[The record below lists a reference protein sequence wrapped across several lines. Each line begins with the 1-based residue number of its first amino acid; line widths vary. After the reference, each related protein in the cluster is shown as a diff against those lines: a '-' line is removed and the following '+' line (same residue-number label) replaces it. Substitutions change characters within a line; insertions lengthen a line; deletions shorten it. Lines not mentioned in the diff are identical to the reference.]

1 MLIREA
7 QPADIPALMHVRLA
21 VHENRLSRP
30 ELVTP
35 ADCLDYISRRGRG
48 WVAEVAGQVVG
59 FAIADLQDHNIW
71 ALFVHPDFDRQGL
84 GRALHDTMLRWYFG
98 QTTAPVWLSTAPGTR
113 AEGFYR
119 RAGWRETGYTAS
131 GEVRFELAEW
141 NERGEG
147 Q

>member
-7 QPADIPALMHVRLA
+7 LPADIPELMRVRLA
-21 VHENRLSRP
+21 VRENRLSRP

-71 ALFVHPDFDRQGL
+71 ALFVQPGFDRQGL
-84 GRALHDTMLRWYFG
+84 GRALHDVMLRWYFA
-98 QTTAPVWLSTAPGTR
+98 QTTTPVWLSTAPGTR
-113 AEGFYR
+113 AEGLYR
-119 RAGWRETGYTAS
+119 RAGWRETGRTAS
-131 GEVRFELAEW
+131 SEVRFELSEW
-141 NERGEG
+141 KARG
-147 Q
+147 